1 MARKSAQ
8 EARVE
13 RITWYLMV
21 AVFVVVGFDRSAS
34 MPSWLIPA
42 VLGTIILVSA
52 AYQYR
57 NINRGFR
64 ASFMSIMLGSLLLA
78 FAAYDFYMGSVIDP
92 ILVSFIAT
100 VAIIVYGI
108 VTNEG

>member
-21 AVFVVVGFDRSAS
+21 AVFVVIGFDRSAS
-34 MPSWLIPA
+34 VPTWFVPGLVGSIVLI
-42 VLGTIILVSA
+42 SA

-64 ASFMSIMLGSLLLA
+64 ASFVSIMLGSLLIA
-78 FAAYDFYMGSVIDP
+78 FAAYDFYMGSFIDP
-92 ILVSFIAT
+92 ILVTLIAT
-100 VAIIVYGI
+100 VAIILYGV